1 MQPHLYPRR
10 SLLAAG
16 TALAATTLM
25 RPAWA
30 QSPAGMRKLF
40 VGFPAG
46 GTADSL
52 GRALAQQLA
61 DASGGY
67 VVENKTG
74 ASGQLAADAVRLAAP
89 DGTALL
95 LTPSSVMTLVPQL
108 YRKPMY
114 DTQRDFVPVACVCDH
129 SFALAVNGNSP
140 HTSLASFMAWAR
152 ANPSAAT
159 YATPGPG
166 SGPHFL
172 GTMAGRELGAPW
184 VHVPYRG
191 VVPGLQDLMGGQVA
205 CTFNPLPTMLE
216 YHRAGRIR
224 ILAVTSPQR
233 LASLP
238 EVPTFAEAG
247 HPGLQLVEW
256 YGLFASAK
264 VPAATVGRLGGEVH
278 RAMAAPEMQAAARR
292 LEVVPRYEDGLVLAR
307 LVQQDQERWR
317 GLVTSTGIQLE

>member
-1 MQPHLYPRR
+1 MPISLNSRR
-10 SLLAAG
+10 GLLAA
-16 TALAATTLM
+16 TAAMAAAAIA

-30 QSPAGMRKLF
+30 QAPASMRKLF

-61 DASGGY
+61 DASASY

-74 ASGQLAADAVRLAAP
+74 ASGQLAADAVRLAVP
-89 DGTALL
+89 DGGSLL

-108 YRKPMY
+108 YKKPMY

-129 SFALAVNGNSP
+129 SFALAVNGTSP
-140 HTSLASFMAWAR
+140 HTSLAAFMAWAK
-152 ANPSAAT
+152 ANPSATT

-172 GTMAGRELGAPW
+172 GTMMGRELGAPL

-238 EVPTFAEAG
+238 DVPTFAEAG
-247 HPGLQLVEW
+247 HPNLQLVEW

-264 VPAATVGRLGGEVH
+264 VAAATTTRLGSEVR
-278 RAMAAPEMQAAARR
+278 RAMASPEMLAAAKR
-292 LEVVPRYEDGLVLAR
+292 LEVVPRYEDGAALAR
-307 LVQQDQERWR
+307 LVQQDQDRWR
-317 GLVTSTGIQLE
+317 GLVANTGIQLD

>member
-1 MQPHLYPRR
+1 MHIPSRSRR
-10 SLLAAG
+10 GFLSSAA
-16 TALAATTLM
+16 ALAATSM
-25 RPAWA
+25 VAPAWG
-30 QSPAGMRKLF
+30 QTPASVRKLF

-52 GRALAQQLA
+52 GRALAQQLT
-61 DASGGY
+61 DTSSSY

-74 ASGQLAADAVRLAAP
+74 ASGQLAADAVRMAAP
-89 DGTALL
+89 DGTSLL
-95 LTPSSVMTLVPQL
+95 LTPSSVLTLVPQL
-108 YRKPMY
+108 YKKPMY
-114 DTQRDFVPVACVCDH
+114 DTQRDFVPVACICDH
-129 SFALAVNGNSP
+129 SFALAVNGNAP
-140 HTSLASFMAWAR
+140 HTTLASFMAWAK
-152 ANPSAAT
+152 ANPTAAS

-172 GTMAGRELGAPW
+172 GTMAGRELGAPL

-205 CTFNPLPTMLE
+205 STFNPLPTMLE

-238 EVPTFAEAG
+238 EVPTFTEAG
-247 HPGLQLVEW
+247 YPSLQLVEW

-264 VPAATVGRLGGEVH
+264 VPATTIARLGSEVR
-278 RAMAAPEMQAAARR
+278 RAMASPEMLAAARR
-292 LEVVPRYEDGLVLAR
+292 LEVVPRYEDGPALAR
-307 LVQQDQERWR
+307 LVQQDQDRWR
-317 GLVTSTGIQLE
+317 GLVASTGIQLE